1 MDMSAY
7 REEIK
12 LALTGYVLD
21 LELEDST
28 LDRIINKAFRETQ
41 RYMSST
47 RIMTLSYSRCIDL
60 SKYKINSVIN
70 VFRAEGFEGTSSS
83 DSPYVP
89 TDPIQASLWQAVAGT
104 GDISNFSNYVL
115 NYASWSTLQQ
125 VRNTLSTDLAFRYDP
140 YEKKLYID
148 ASTGIP
154 NKITVMY
161 VPRYDDVSEVI
172 SDYWIDIICRLSI
185 AIAKITLG
193 RVRSKYTQSNSLW
206 QLDGQTL
213 LQEGNQE
220 LTELRQHLVANSM
233 LMIPYD

>member
-1 MDMSAY
+1 
-7 REEIK
+7 
-12 LALTGYVLD
+12 
-21 LELEDST
+21 
-28 LDRIINKAFRETQ
+28 
-41 RYMSST
+41 
-47 RIMTLSYSRCIDL
+47 
-60 SKYKINSVIN
+60 
-70 VFRAEGFEGTSSS
+70 
-83 DSPYVP
+83 
-89 TDPIQASLWQAVAGT
+89 
-104 GDISNFSNYVL
+104 
-115 NYASWSTLQQ
+115 
-125 VRNTLSTDLAFRYDP
+125 
-140 YEKKLYID
+140 
-148 ASTGIP
+148 
-154 NKITVMY
+154 MY